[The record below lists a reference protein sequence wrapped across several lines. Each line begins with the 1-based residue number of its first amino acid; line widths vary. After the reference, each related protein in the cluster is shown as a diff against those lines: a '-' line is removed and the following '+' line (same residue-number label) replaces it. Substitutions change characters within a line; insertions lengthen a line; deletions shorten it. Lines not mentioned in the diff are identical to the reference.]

1 MPRLTVWY
9 LRSALTY
16 LALGL
21 TFGMLML
28 ANKGVPYYP
37 GIWRLLPTHMEFLLM
52 GWTAQLALGVAFWI
66 LPRFRTARGNVR
78 LAWLAWA
85 LLNVGVLLVGVGPL
99 LGFAGVTI
107 LLGRLAEA
115 GAAVVFAIHAW
126 PRIKPPG
133 A

>member
-9 LRSALTY
+9 VRSALTY
-16 LALGL
+16 LALGF

-37 GIWRLLPTHMEFLLM
+37 GIWRLLPTHIEFLLM
-52 GWTAQLALGVAFWI
+52 GWTAQLAFGVAFWI
-66 LPRFRTARGNVR
+66 LPRFRTQRGNVR
-78 LAWLAWA
+78 LAWAAWA
-85 LLNVGVLLVGVGPL
+85 LLNAGVLLVGVGPL
-99 LGFAGVTI
+99 LGLTGVTT

-115 GAAVVFAIHAW
+115 GAALAFVVHAW

-133 A
+133 M

>member
-16 LALGL
+16 LALGF
-21 TFGMLML
+21 TVGMLML

-37 GIWRLLPTHMEFLLM
+37 GVWRLLPTHMEFLLM
-52 GWTAQLALGVAFWI
+52 GWTAQLAFGVAFWI
-66 LPRFRTARGNVR
+66 LPRFRTERGNVR
-78 LAWLAWA
+78 LAWAAWA
-85 LLNVGVLLVGVGPL
+85 LLNAGVLLVGVGPL
-99 LGFAGVTI
+99 LGFGGVST

-115 GAAVVFAIHAW
+115 GAALAFAIHAW

-133 A
+133 V